1 MGSEFLPYVAIII
14 TIVVAVGI
22 ALAILVLNAVLG
34 PKRPSEAKMGPFECG
49 SDVVDT
55 PRKRINVRFYAVAI
69 FFVVFDIEALFLI
82 PIAVA
87 YRDLL
92 QPQHLG
98 VFALFALLLFIG
110 VLAIGLWYVWGKGAL
125 DWAFDALTSSAA
137 RSDANE

>member
-55 PRKRINVRFYAVAI
+55 PKAHKRQILRCGYL
-69 FFVVFDIEALFLI
+69 FVVFDIEALFLI

-110 VLAIGLWYVWGKGAL
+110 
-125 DWAFDALTSSAA
+125 S
-137 RSDANE
+137 